1 MSDFGHEVICG
12 RGLHIDIWGDGP
24 FTITA
29 AGKTYRF
36 EDSDRFGPALVRA
49 ITVLREKNERL
60 KAWIAKPPKHDYWGA
75 GEPDCP
81 REIKAGNGELHTL
94 RCKACGLDSPRYQI
108 CRAILKGEA

>member
-12 RGLHIDIWGDGP
+12 RGLHIDIWGAGP

-49 ITVLREKNERL
+49 DGELRAN
-60 KAWIAKPPKHDYWGA
+60 PPKHDYWGA

-94 RCKACGLDSPRYQI
+94 RCKACGLDSPRDQI